1 MFRSAISRPG
11 GPDCI
16 RSIVLKHDLKRF
28 MHFGALGLER
38 DLKSIIFDSVY
49 KGSRNVRFREFY
61 ARIIALGNAFPYFLE
76 RPGDHRAPRV
86 QNVLPFLLILVTPY

>member
-16 RSIVLKHDLKRF
+16 RSIVLKHYLSRF
-28 MHFGALGLER
+28 LHFGGVRPAR
-38 DLKSIIFDSVY
+38 DLKIPIFDSVY
-49 KGSRNVRFREFY
+49 KGSRDVRFREFY
-61 ARIIALGNAFPYFLE
+61 ARNIALGNAFPYFLE

-86 QNVLPFLLILVTPY
+86 QIVLPFLLIPVTPY